1 MLIIL
6 LFSISFNLSAQSNN
20 VIYVKYKTV
29 KAVSE
34 NVPELEPQFKKGLK
48 MYVDAV
54 EEIEYDLIAND
65 VVGIFKKAEKMI
77 IEEEHPLSK
86 IIGTG
91 IYYTNLKSKEK
102 IKQIEL
108 GDKFNVIYQSCPK

>member
-1 MLIIL
+1 MKNILIIL
-6 LFSISFNLSAQSNN
+6 LWSISFIVDAQSNK

-34 NVPELEPQFKKGLK
+34 NVTELEPQFRNGLK

-54 EEIEYDLIAND
+54 EEIEYELIAND
-65 VVGIFKKAEKMI
+65 VVGIFKKVEKMT

-86 IIGTG
+86 VIGTG
-91 IYYTNLKSKEK
+91 IYFTNLKSKE
-102 IKQIEL
+102 
-108 GDKFNVIYQSCPK
+108 S